1 MKKILS
7 VIISAAILCG
17 CICVTGCSADS
28 GEGKII
34 ATLFPQYSFAKQIAG
49 DKYEVELLLTPGTES
64 HTYDPSTADAYTI
77 SQAALFLYTGD
88 EMEPWAA
95 NLLASL
101 GSDCPETVNCS
112 DNVELY
118 SDEHD
123 EHDHD
128 HEGHS
133 HGADPHIWLD
143 MSNACIMADNICN
156 GLCEIDP
163 QNAAYYRENTAKLK
177 TELMQIDREFETL
190 FENADTKTIVF
201 GGRFSYIYFIERY
214 GLSYVSAY
222 KSCDTAADPSLS
234 DIAEVV
240 SYIKSNDVKV
250 IYHEELTDPK
260 VARSIAEETG
270 IEMREFSTGHNVT
283 AEQLKSGVTFQ
294 NIMYQNL
301 ENLREGLC
309 A

>member
-1 MKKILS
+1 MKRILS
-7 VIISAAILCG
+7 VILSAVILCG
-17 CICVTGCSADS
+17 CITFGGCSANNS
-28 GEGKII
+28 EGKII
-34 ATLFPQYSFAKQIAG
+34 ATLFPQYSFAKEIAG

-64 HTYDPSTADAYTI
+64 HTYDPSTADTYTI
-77 SQAALFLYTGD
+77 SKAALFLYTGG

-95 NLLASL
+95 NLLDSL
-101 GSDCPETVNCS
+101 GSDCPKTVNCS
-112 DNVELY
+112 QGVEFY
-118 SDEHD
+118 SEEH
-123 EHDHD
+123 EDHD

-133 HGADPHIWLD
+133 HGEDPHIWLD
-143 MSNACIMADNICN
+143 MNNAYIMADNICA

-163 QNAAYYRENTAKLK
+163 ENSEYYKKNTSKLKAKLM
-177 TELMQIDREFETL
+177 TIDGEFEEL

-214 GLSYVSAY
+214 DLSYISAY

-234 DIAEVV
+234 DIAQVV
-240 SYIKSNDVKV
+240 EYIRENDVKV

-270 IEMREFSTGHNVT
+270 IELREFSTAHNVT
-283 AEQLKSGVTFQ
+283 AEQLESGVTFED
-294 NIMYQNL
+294 IMYQNL

-309 A
+309 S

>member
-7 VIISAAILCG
+7 VILSVVIICG
-17 CICVTGCSADS
+17 CFCVTGCSADS
-28 GEGKII
+28 GKNKII

-49 DKYEVELLLTPGTES
+49 DNFEVELLLTPGTES

-95 NLLASL
+95 NLLDSL
-101 GSDCPETVNCS
+101 GSDCPKTVNCS

-118 SDEHD
+118 ADEH
-123 EHDHD
+123 EHE
-128 HEGHS
+128 HEHEEHS

-143 MSNACIMADNICN
+143 MQNACIMADNICN
-156 GLCEIDP
+156 GLCEIDSE
-163 QNAAYYRENTAKLK
+163 NAEYYKENTAKLK
-177 TELMQIDREFETL
+177 AELMQIDSEFEEML
-190 FENADTKTIVF
+190 ENADTKTIVF

-222 KSCDTAADPSLS
+222 KSCDTTADPSLS

-240 SYIKSNDVKV
+240 GYIRDNDVKV
-250 IYHEELTDPK
+250 IYYEELSDPK

-283 AEQLKSGVTFQ
+283 AEQLESGVTFQ